1 MRFVLLLL
9 LVAVVGLG
17 AGCAS
22 TPSSKLENDAQVAEI
37 QLSPEELHQQAAEA
51 AVRQWYVIIERKL
64 PDIMRRSFQMSDYPE
79 ELKARIKVVWE
90 TSLSEERFIRSL
102 APSYAE
108 RYSTEQLE
116 YLRQLVW
123 ISDGRYRHQ
132 LTDYEQIGLRRVL
145 GKLDELGVSQEQRHQ
160 FIDLYEIHAS
170 KIVDQ
175 ALREVVVEELKYEA
189 EHGPLPLP
197 GEPLR
202 YPSETAPSPLRN
214 I

>member
-1 MRFVLLLL
+1 MHVVPLLL
-9 LVAVVGLG
+9 LVAVLGMG

-22 TPSSKLENDAQVAEI
+22 TPSSKLENNAQVAEV
-37 QLSPEELHQQAAEA
+37 QLSPEELHRQAAEA
-51 AVRQWYVIIERKL
+51 AVRQWHLIIERKL
-64 PDIMRRSFQMSDYPE
+64 PDIMRRAFQMSDYPE

-90 TSLSEERFIRSL
+90 TELSEERFIRSL

-132 LTDYEQIGLRRVL
+132 LTDYEQVGLMRVL
-145 GKLDELGVSQEQRHQ
+145 SKLDELGVSHEKRLQ

-170 KIVDQ
+170 RIVDQ
-175 ALREVVVEELKYEA
+175 ALREVIVEEMKYEA
-189 EHGPLPLP
+189 EHGPLP
-197 GEPLR
+197 
-202 YPSETAPSPLRN
+202 
-214 I
+214 